1 MLTANSDIEAWVK
14 VMINIL
20 FGDGSSALLAIH
32 SKSREQ
38 QP

>member
-1 MLTANSDIEAWVK
+1 MLTVSNDIEAWVK
-14 VMINIL
+14 AMINIL
-20 FGDGSSALLAIH
+20 FGDGSSALLANH